1 MNNINRST
9 VLLQSTT
16 KAKDITVCDIET
28 HPAVIQKHTQEIQEN
43 IYVRVTLRRSVVSF

>member
-16 KAKDITVCDIET
+16 KAKDITVCEIET
-28 HPAVIQKHTQEIQEN
+28 HPAVCETAQEIQEN
-43 IYVRVTLRRSVVSF
+43 IYVPVTLRRSVVSF